1 MASDLSMGRAPM
13 VDLSRLPLS
22 EKQARVSRF
31 EQRINETQKNSPPT
45 RQWVRKAIRRQGAH
59 RCPVRLKRLSL
70 DVIIRYGDQLA
81 DVFCKYPD
89 DVIHAQ
95 AYEFCVGYQPPDRAD
110 RVDAVKVLT
119 ESAEWTDEWG
129 TRWGHRTGGVGA
141 TPVDVPIQDWSQ
153 LDDFLAHRIPDPNA
167 PGRLASVKPL
177 LSQHGETKYCV
188 GVIHLA
194 LFERF
199 HCLRGMENTFVD
211 LCTNEREVQRLC
223 NALTDYLVELVRRWG
238 ETPVSGLY
246 LTEDWGSQSRLMISL
261 DMWRKYF
268 KPHYRR
274 VFDEIHRGGKDIIFH
289 SCGNVMGIV
298 PELIDLGVD
307 VLDPVQPGAMDIAQ
321 VAKQFGG
328 RIAFSGG
335 IDDQRLEEYTPE
347 EIREVVRRTVD
358 TLGRPFGQGY
368 IGGPANLVSP
378 TVPLENLEAL
388 IEAFHGHSSERG
400 IG

>member
-1 MASDLSMGRAPM
+1 MA
-13 VDLSRLPLS
+13 
-22 EKQARVSRF
+22 
-31 EQRINETQKNSPPT
+31 
-45 RQWVRKAIRRQGAH
+45 
-59 RCPVRLKRLSL
+59 
-70 DVIIRYGDQLA
+70 DQLA
-81 DVFCKYPD
+81 DIFCKYPD

-95 AYEFCVGYQPPDRAD
+95 PYEICVGYQPPDRVD

-129 TRWGHRTGGVGA
+129 TRWGHRTGGLGA
-141 TPVDVPIQDWSQ
+141 TPVDVPLKDWSQ
-153 LDDFLAHRIPDPNA
+153 LDDYLAHRIPDPNA
-167 PGRLASVKPL
+167 PGRLASVKPM
-177 LSQHGETKYCV
+177 LSLHGETKYCV

-211 LCTNEREVQRLC
+211 LGTNEREVHRLC
-223 NALTDYLVELVRRWG
+223 HALTDYLVELVRRWG
-238 ETPVSGLY
+238 ETPVSALF
-246 LTEDWGSQSRLMISL
+246 LTEDWGSQNHLMISL
-261 DMWRKYF
+261 AMWRKYF

-289 SCGNVMGIV
+289 SCGNVMGII

-307 VLDPVQPGAMDIAQ
+307 VLDPVQPGAMEIEQ

-328 RIAFSGG
+328 RIAFAGG
-335 IDDQRLEEYTPE
+335 IDDQRLEVYTPE

-358 TLGRPFGQGY
+358 ILGRPFGQGY
-368 IGGPANLVSP
+368 IGGPANVVPP

-388 IEAFHGHSSERG
+388 IEAFHEHSSESA
-400 IG
+400 ID